1 MKFENLNFFGPQ
13 NFDILQISSPSSWT
27 VVLYLILKINT
38 IFNVNYQFKKICI
51 SAKNLFFHIL
61 VRTGSKKLKHKHKGQ
76 NRSSQNQTSSQA
88 KSSTSSKDTEATGV
102 DSENSGN
109 GNNANDSP
117 QRRVSRFPGQ
127 IKPKR

>member
-1 MKFENLNFFGPQ
+1 MFRIFLMTYVSENVAK
-13 NFDILQISSPSSWT
+13 S
-27 VVLYLILKINT
+27 
-38 IFNVNYQFKKICI
+38 I

-76 NRSSQNQTSSQA
+76 NRSSQNNQTSSQA